1 MPIGIIF
8 TFAGSVVEVIVKGS
22 EVIFMSG
29 AQRKMGTIDNLKL
42 DKAGVVKE
50 FPDLAE
56 DKDWQN
62 KARERFKEKM
72 IKMKTEKERA
82 EYILDDLK
90 KFGYVPHS
98 WQQSGYRVIKLT

>member
-8 TFAGSVVEVIVKGS
+8 TFAGSVLEVIVKGG

-29 AQRKMGTIDNLKL
+29 VQRKMGTIDNVKL
-42 DKAGVVKE
+42 DKAGVIKE
-50 FPDLAE
+50 FPDLKDDE
-56 DKDWQN
+56 DWQK

-72 IKMKTEKERA
+72 LNMKTEKERA

-90 KFGYVPHS
+90 KFGYKPVY
-98 WQQSGYRVIKLT
+98 WQQSGYRPIKL